1 MKIPVQKLANY
12 ANSYAAAN
20 GLQVEIKSSAATSTT
35 QYQCAPISLL
45 PNAFPAT
52 SFENAKELA
61 PYFNL
66 LVDRISKEGTF
77 LKETLGHGD
86 EHGVVS
92 KDAYTKK
99 LLELYIDI
107 YMEENENES
116 KPNFA
121 KEADKLG
128 IQRSDYMLNPIPG
141 TADDTDTV
149 SYGLKQVELN
159 TIAAS
164 FAGLAV
170 NIAGLHKMLTERFD
184 GDVEEWLT
192 TNEKTVMGQSYESTK
207 IHGVPT
213 NPALTNLPLAMNV
226 AHQNYQSRFTPT
238 LPSVILFVVQEGE
251 TNTVDQRMLEFQL
264 WENHKIPV
272 VRMSLT
278 RADTQLRL
286 DEKTGALYILP
297 DTNADGEQGTVSQK
311 LEVSVCYF
319 RAGYAPTDFP
329 DGDDGIEWQARELME
344 RSRATKAPM
353 LGYHL
358 AGTKKVQQELSRPG
372 VLEKFF
378 SEEELKGG
386 IVEKMRGAFAGL
398 YSLGEDAVEEDL
410 AAVKEA
416 ISGKDGLY
424 VLKPQREGGGYNY
437 YGEQLAQKLKDNIEV
452 SDNGQLKLGEDLAE
466 FILMERLFP
475 PEQRAVLLRAGLV
488 EGTGESISELG
499 CFGAIVQSHSGET
512 LHNEYAGF
520 LLRTKFSNVDEGGV
534 ASGFATLSSPYLC

>member
-1 MKIPVQKLANY
+1 MVRDDNKINFITKSSRKSTYKPTKGIKYLLSILSIGAAFTSTTSAFHLSTAFQRLPLASVPTATSPSKSTSLSMKIPVQKLANY

-184 GDVEEWLT
+184 GDVE
-192 TNEKTVMGQSYESTK
+192 
-207 IHGVPT
+207 
-213 NPALTNLPLAMNV
+213 
-226 AHQNYQSRFTPT
+226 
-238 LPSVILFVVQEGE
+238 
-251 TNTVDQRMLEFQL
+251 
-264 WENHKIPV
+264 
-272 VRMSLT
+272 
-278 RADTQLRL
+278 
-286 DEKTGALYILP
+286 
-297 DTNADGEQGTVSQK
+297 VS
-311 LEVSVCYF
+311 E
-319 RAGYAPTDFP
+319 
-329 DGDDGIEWQARELME
+329 
-344 RSRATKAPM
+344 
-353 LGYHL
+353 
-358 AGTKKVQQELSRPG
+358 
-372 VLEKFF
+372 
-378 SEEELKGG
+378 
-386 IVEKMRGAFAGL
+386 
-398 YSLGEDAVEEDL
+398 
-410 AAVKEA
+410 
-416 ISGKDGLY
+416 
-424 VLKPQREGGGYNY
+424 YN
-437 YGEQLAQKLKDNIEV
+437 
-452 SDNGQLKLGEDLAE
+452 
-466 FILMERLFP
+466 F
-475 PEQRAVLLRAGLV
+475 
-488 EGTGESISELG
+488 
-499 CFGAIVQSHSGET
+499 
-512 LHNEYAGF
+512 
-520 LLRTKFSNVDEGGV
+520 
-534 ASGFATLSSPYLC
+534 